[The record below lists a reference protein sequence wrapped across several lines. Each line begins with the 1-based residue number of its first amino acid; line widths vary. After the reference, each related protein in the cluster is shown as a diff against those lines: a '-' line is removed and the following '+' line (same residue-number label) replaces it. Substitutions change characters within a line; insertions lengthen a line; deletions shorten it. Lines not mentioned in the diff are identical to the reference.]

1 MTANVNTPKINA
13 ENALV
18 LTDELHKSVEQ
29 QNVAADGVHVEAQ
42 SYVELEIELTI
53 VICFFF
59 LRN

>member
-1 MTANVNTPKINA
+1 MTANVNTAKISD

-29 QNVAADGVHVEAQ
+29 HVEADGVHVEAQ

-59 LRN
+59 F